1 MLAARCDEVTPRRF
15 RAAATAMAPPMVAAA
30 MKSNGFLSDGARIVF
45 KFGDGSLVGGAP
57 GPKLPHKW
65 RRRQRASI
73 VRARR
78 ARTNSLW
85 SSVGERE
92 GEGGEMVSPGRFHPS
107 RPLRQRNWIRVCVR
121 GAPRKA
127 AAAAGAL
134 RLLSGA
140 S

>member
-15 RAAATAMAPPMVAAA
+15 RAAATATAPPMVAAA

-78 ARTNSLW
+78 GGGARAPTRFGRRLEK
-85 SSVGERE
+85 ERE
-92 GEGGEMVSPGRFHPS
+92 KEAKWFLPAAFIRAGRSGREIGLEFVCAARRGKR
-107 RPLRQRNWIRVCVR
+107 RPRPERC
-121 GAPRKA
+121 AC
-127 AAAAGAL
+127 
-134 RLLSGA
+134 
-140 S
+140 